1 MTPDVESELRTIAR
15 ETYNKTRMGR
25 PHMPDPDTDEGQRK
39 IDRLFDI
46 IAKPFR
52 SPQDTEVQS

>member
-1 MTPDVESELRTIAR
+1 MNHQQESELRTIAR
-15 ETYNKTRMGR
+15 ETYIKTRIGL

-46 IAKPFR
+46 IATPFR
-52 SPQDTEVQS
+52 RPPS